1 MRQVSISL
9 ADDSFGG
16 RHLRR
21 GEKTADVQDFLEMEL
36 AGLEP
41 ATSWVRFKWPIGLL
55 PPAGDS
61 WSVSDPTGIHGA
73 ARRGF
78 WTPNRTPSGKRR
90 RDADRRSYS
99 KHFEKRLSAGTTCE
113 QFEWRGPESNRG
125 HHDFQSCALPTE
137 LPRRAAG
144 W

>member
-1 MRQVSISL
+1 MSTSL

-55 PPAGDS
+55 S
-61 WSVSDPTGIHGA
+61 TG
-73 ARRGF
+73 RGF
-78 WTPNRTPSGKRR
+78 VVGGRPDGNPRR
-90 RDADRRSYS
+90 REERVLDSESDS
-99 KHFEKRLSAGTTCE
+99 KRETA
-113 QFEWRGPESNRG
+113 P
-125 HHDFQSCALPTE
+125 
-137 LPRRAAG
+137 
-144 W
+144 